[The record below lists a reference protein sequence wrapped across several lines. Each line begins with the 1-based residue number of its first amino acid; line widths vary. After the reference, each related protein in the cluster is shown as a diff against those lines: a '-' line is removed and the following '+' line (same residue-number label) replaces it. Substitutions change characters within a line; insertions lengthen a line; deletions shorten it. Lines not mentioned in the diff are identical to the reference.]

1 MIFEF
6 KIQNY
11 LSFKDEVVYSFEATT
26 DKTLED
32 RYVVEVAPGVRILK
46 LGIVYGANASGKSNL
61 ITAFDFIRSF
71 VRYSTKDKTEVTGFV
86 PFMFDKTKDEPG
98 RFELI
103 FYIGGIKH
111 AYFLALDDSNVYEE
125 KLYYYP
131 GTQPAMI
138 FNRFFDKEN
147 SISTIEFGSKIKV
160 TKAARDEFQ
169 IKTLKNMSFLAASLQ
184 VNFTIPELEKVLHWF
199 KNQFFSPIT
208 PDMNLSEYSKEFI
221 NKDIQAKEFALKFMK
236 DADYNITDIVIEDVV
251 REAPEKLLRFI
262 ELDLT
267 DKEER
272 DRLLK
277 EKTIHI
283 NKLAFEHEI
292 ERDGKKEKH
301 FLSES
306 YQSDGTMRYF
316 GLSAPF
322 YETIKDNAFLC
333 IDEIESSLHA
343 LLVNHFIREFLM
355 AGDQSKQAQLLV
367 TTHNISLLTEK
378 ELLRKDAIWF
388 VDKVKDGHTTLY
400 SMADFDM
407 RKELSFYNAYKI
419 GKFGA
424 IPNVE

>member
-1 MIFEF
+1 MILEF

-11 LSFKDEVVYSFEATT
+11 LSFKDEVVYSFEATA

-32 RYVVEVAPGVRILK
+32 RYVVEIAPGVRILK

-61 ITAFDFIRSF
+61 INAFEFIRLFTRNSF
-71 VRYSTKDKTEVTGFV
+71 TDKTENTGFI

-98 RFELI
+98 RFELT
-103 FYIGGIKH
+103 FYVDGVKH
-111 AYFLALDDSNVYEE
+111 AYFLVLDEGHVFEE

-131 GTQPAMI
+131 GTQPALI
-138 FNRFFDKEN
+138 FNRLFDKEN
-147 SISTIEFGSKIKV
+147 TVSTIEFGSKIKV
-160 TKAARDEFQ
+160 SKAAKDEYQ
-169 IKTLKNMSFLAASLQ
+169 VKTLMNMSFLAASLQ
-184 VNFTIPELEKVLHWF
+184 VNFTIPELDKVLQWF
-199 KNQFFSPIT
+199 KIQFLPPIMPST
-208 PDMNLSEYSKEFI
+208 KLTQYSKDYI
-221 NKDIQAKEFALKFMK
+221 NKDPEAKVFALKFMK
-236 DADYNITDIVIEDVV
+236 DADYNITDILIEDIVK
-251 REAPEKLLRFI
+251 EASDKVLKYVESNLSDKAEK
-262 ELDLT
+262 
-267 DKEER
+267 ER
-272 DRLLK
+272 ILK

-283 NKLAFEHEI
+283 KELLFEHEI
-292 ERDGKKEKH
+292 EKNGQKEKH
-301 FLSES
+301 SLPDVL
-306 YQSDGTMRYF
+306 QSDGTIRYF

-322 YETIKDNAFLC
+322 HRTLKNNAFLS

-388 VDKVKDGHTTLY
+388 VEKEKDGHTTLY